1 MPPEGSAMTTVLRSR
16 LFRIAMLSFAV
27 LFSQTAN
34 AAKPTR
40 LVYAQTP
47 SSSVKLCAAWPESRN
62 DFKGTIKKVLR
73 PNPGP
78 AAHSLFSAASFL
90 PAGAASLHVSQH
102 ADAAFHLQ
110 RLTYVAPQFRPFAL
124 RI

>member
-1 MPPEGSAMTTVLRSR
+1 MTTDLRSR

-40 LVYAQTP
+40 PVSAGTP
-47 SSSVKLCAAWPESRN
+47 SSAVRLCAAWPESKN
-62 DFKGTIKKVLR
+62 DFKGTIKKALR
-73 PNPGP
+73 SNPAP
-78 AAHSLFSAASFL
+78 AAHVLFSAASFL
-90 PAGAASLHVSQH
+90 PAGAASFQISRH
-102 ADAAFHLQ
+102 ADVVLQLQ
-110 RLTYVAPQFRPFAL
+110 RLTYIAPRFRTFAL

>member
-1 MPPEGSAMTTVLRSR
+1 MTTVLRSR

-34 AAKPTR
+34 AAKPVSAGTCT
-40 LVYAQTP
+40 A
-47 SSSVKLCAAWPESRN
+47 SVRLCAAWPESKN

-73 PNPGP
+73 PNPAP
-78 AAHSLFSAASFL
+78 AAHVPFSAASFL
-90 PAGAASLHVSQH
+90 PAGAASIHASQH

>member
-1 MPPEGSAMTTVLRSR
+1 MTTVLRSR

-47 SSSVKLCAAWPESRN
+47 SSAVKLCAVWPESRN
-62 DFKGTIKKVLR
+62 DFKGTIKKAQR
-73 PNPGP
+73 PNLGRV
-78 AAHSLFSAASFL
+78 AHSLFSAASFL
-90 PAGAASLHVSQH
+90 PAGAASFQASQQ
-102 ADAAFHLQ
+102 ADVALQ
-110 RLTYVAPQFRPFAL
+110 LKRLNYVASQFRAFAL

>member
-1 MPPEGSAMTTVLRSR
+1 MTAVFRSR

-34 AAKPTR
+34 AAKS
-40 LVYAQTP
+40 AQSISPRTP
-47 SSSVKLCAAWPESRN
+47 PSSVKLCAAWPESKN
-62 DFKGTIKKVLR
+62 DFKGTIKKSLR

-78 AAHSLFSAASFL
+78 AARFVFSAAGFL
-90 PAGAASLHVSQH
+90 PAGATGIQAAQHTAVS
-102 ADAAFHLQ
+102 FKLQ
-110 RLTYVAPQFRPFAL
+110 RLTYAAPQSRLFAL

>member
-1 MPPEGSAMTTVLRSR
+1 MTALLRSR

-34 AAKPTR
+34 AAKS
-40 LVYAQTP
+40 AQLPSPRTP
-47 SSSVKLCAAWPESRN
+47 PSSVKLCAAWPESKN
-62 DFKGTIKKVLR
+62 DFKGTIKKSLR

-78 AAHSLFSAASFL
+78 AVRFVFSAAGFL
-90 PAGAASLHVSQH
+90 PAGAAGIQASRHTAV
-102 ADAAFHLQ
+102 DFHLQ
-110 RLTYVAPQFRPFAL
+110 RLIYVAPQFRPFAL